1 MATAREKALEFLKNQ
16 WYSEGQIKDAS
27 AKVQTAQKEWKTA
40 NQIMSD
46 VKSNSQSYFWG
57 GSMYGSSNGS
67 WLTSKSSSNWWW
79 TSWNNDVSTTGSGI
93 TSNYNAEDDKYWDVS
108 WGNKWA
114 WPMDFSKGGTDITKE
129 NAIFWENAKARQ
141 SQDAT
146 FLTNRN
152 NSIAYSAQKAWV
164 KDEKW
169 IKKFL
174 TQFSDFNNASAEEQ
188 ANTIRA
194 ISERMWFTG
203 TWWAWDTTG
212 WANWGNWANWGTN
225 AWLEEISKNLKDI
238 NWDWI
243 EDRAWFY
250 YENWE
255 YYKAYWY
262 ESWSK
267 ELQDQFDR
275 LPDDKK
281 KEVSNY
287 WAQALQEYLRYYDA
301 TAREKEQREARWK
314 LTEDLHDIEKE
325 SWQIQADQT
334 LRNAEENYNNLQ
346 QNWQYLG
353 NMWMPWVSST
363 KIKAIWDA
371 LSEARTTL
379 DEVKRLTNLK
389 SDAMAKQWDAQVLQ
403 YNQQI
408 DNLMY
413 DLRWKIGQEAID
425 ALSKYTS
432 AELEWKLDTIDGITA
447 FRREILDE
455 LDSNLSWITSASLN
469 QMQYIN
475 KQYQDV
481 ADKMYEYSKN
491 ANTVNTDMSKVL
503 GYYVDGNG
511 NAIINAEWKPIQVPP
526 TAPMEPVFDK
536 ETGKLITF
544 ADDWNWG
551 IVASVQQVWN
561 NPSSSF
567 LSSFYGN
574 WGNGNSWYL
583 DIPRTW
589 TNVWA
594 DTDNFWNI
602 TSSVWG
608 SIGMYKSPNGRS
620 YAVFA
625 NAQDWYNAL
634 VNDLKS
640 KQSWTSKTWLNGNS
654 TVEEL
659 MWVWVNGSWSVDPSN
674 SYAQRF
680 YSASWLKPWTK
691 IWNASVD
698 ALAKGIMA
706 WEGTLSAY
714 QKGWVDLSS
723 YASQWNN
730 YQWGSKYPSA
740 LVRLF
745 EQKSLNNQDYQWLED
760 NGISRWDFEEM
771 RTDYLKNQGD
781 ASNLWKWMGSVIL
794 DSLYVSDDNNAT
806 QNQNYWFASRAWK
819 ADDELK
825 ELEKDFYWWWNHDRP
840 EWMKSSK
847 HKDFDTY
854 KEAFINARLRKESWA
869 NITDSE
875 FAKAEKFFPKAWD
888 SEENIKAKQ
897 KLRESII
904 DWLFQSSWRDS
915 NWTQFVEIYRNN
927 KDKILLW
934 EWNGETVVEEEE
946 DIPEWNL

>member
-1 MATAREKALEFLKNQ
+1 MATARETALQSLRDM
-16 WYSEGQIKDAS
+16 WYSQGQIDS
-27 AKVQTAQKEWKTA
+27 AMAQVRSQQAQWQTAS
-40 NQIMSD
+40 QIT
-46 VKSNSQSYFWG
+46 SNIQNNSSSYFWG
-57 GSMYGSSNGS
+57 SAMYGSWGSSSSSSAWGS
-67 WLTSKSSSNWWW
+67 WLTNKDTSSN
-79 TSWNNDVSTTGSGI
+79 T
-93 TSNYNAEDDKYWDVS
+93 NAGDIYWDV
-108 WGNKWA
+108 WGNRTWA
-114 WPMDFSKGGTDITKE
+114 TPMDFS
-129 NAIFWENAKARQ
+129 NASWTINESSLKFWKNAAAEQAKSKDYLA
-141 SQDAT
+141 
-146 FLTNRN
+146 NRN
-152 NSIAYSAQKAWV
+152 NEIASYLYALNKDKGEVDRNAVKWYLDKFKDFTDAEEWEQNNTIDAILARYGEVKKENEKTDTWV
-164 KDEKW
+164 TWIDEKS
-169 IKKFL
+169 L
-174 TQFSDFNNASAEEQ
+174 N
-188 ANTIRA
+188 
-194 ISERMWFTG
+194 
-203 TWWAWDTTG
+203 
-212 WANWGNWANWGTN
+212 
-225 AWLEEISKNLKDI
+225 DI
-238 NWDWI
+238 NWDWKA
-243 EDRAWFY
+243 DKAWFY
-250 YENWE
+250 SENWE
-255 YYKAYWY
+255 YLKAYWY
-262 ESWSK
+262 DGLSQEYK
-267 ELQDQFDR
+267 DLFDR
-275 LPDDKK
+275 LPENKK
-281 KEVSNY
+281 KEISNY
-287 WAQALQEYLRYYDA
+287 WAQALQEYLKQYDA
-301 TAREKEQREARWK
+301 SMREKEQAEARWK
-314 LTEDLHDIEKE
+314 LTDDLHNIEKE

-334 LRNAEENYNNLQ
+334 IRNAEQSYENLK
-346 QNWQYLG
+346 QNWQYLW
-353 NMWMPWVSST
+353 NMGMPGTSST
-363 KIKAIWDA
+363 KIQAIGDA
-371 LSEARTTL
+371 LTEARTTL
-379 DEVKRLTNLK
+379 EEVKRLTNLK
-389 SDAMAKQWDAQVLQ
+389 SDAMAKQWDAQVLN
-403 YNQQI
+403 YSQQI

-425 ALSKYTS
+425 ALSKYTT
-432 AELEWKLDTIDGITA
+432 AELEWKLDTIDWVTA

-455 LDSNLSWITSASLN
+455 LDTNLSGITSASLT
-469 QMQYIN
+469 QMQAIN
-475 KQYQDV
+475 KEYQDI
-481 ADKMYEYSKN
+481 ANKMYEYSQN
-491 ANTVNTDMSKVL
+491 ANVVNKDMSSVL
-503 GYYVDGNG
+503 WYYVDGNG

-526 TAPMEPVFDK
+526 TAPIDPVFDK

-544 ADDWNWG
+544 ATDENWN

-574 WGNGNSWYL
+574 WWSGNSWYL

-594 DTDNFWNI
+594 DTNNFWNI
-602 TSSVWG
+602 TSAVWG

-625 NAQDWYNAL
+625 TAQDWYNAL

-640 KQSWTSKTWLNGNS
+640 KQSWASKTWLNGNS

-659 MWVWVNGSWSVDPSN
+659 MWVWVNWSGKVDSSHP
-674 SYAQRF
+674 YAQRF

-706 WEGTLSAY
+706 WEGTLAAY

-723 YASQWNN
+723 YANQWNN
-730 YQWGSKYPSA
+730 YQWDSQYPSA

-745 EQKSLNNQDYQWLED
+745 EQKSLTNQDYQWLED

-771 RTDYLKNQGD
+771 RTDYLKNQGT

-888 SEENIKAKQ
+888 SEENIKSKQ

-904 DWLFQSSWRDS
+904 DWLFQSSWKDS
-915 NWTQFVEIYRNN
+915 NWTLFVEIYRNN
-927 KDKILLW
+927 KDKVLLW

-946 DIPEWNL
+946 YIPEWNL